1 MNDTEEMSYL
11 KAKRGY
17 GSSLHNTTHLVG
29 RPKGSGNL
37 KLPDYKA
44 TIPAKLSPILVEM
57 IEVER
62 KVNESYA
69 DTLLRML
76 RHRTNRIADIQK
88 KYDALVERHST
99 LSLEVN
105 NLSQ

>member
-1 MNDTEEMSYL
+1 MSFI

-17 GSSLHNTTHLVG
+17 GLNLHNKQIG

-37 KLPDYKA
+37 KLPDYKS
-44 TIPAKLSPILVEM
+44 TIPAKLSPALVEM

-62 KVNESYA
+62 RNNESYS
-69 DTLLRML
+69 DTILRL
-76 RHRTNRIADIQK
+76 IRHANHQRNEAIK
-88 KYDALVERHST
+88 KYDALLERHNK
-99 LSLEVN
+99 LELIAN